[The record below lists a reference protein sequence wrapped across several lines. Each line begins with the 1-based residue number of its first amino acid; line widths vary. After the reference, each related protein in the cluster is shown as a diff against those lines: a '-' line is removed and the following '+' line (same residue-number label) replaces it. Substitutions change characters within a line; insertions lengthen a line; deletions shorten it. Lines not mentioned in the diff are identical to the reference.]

1 MMGYSKMALKITRK
15 WESSR
20 SDGTISMSDLYNE
33 AIMGLMKAI
42 SYYTHEDYKFS
53 TVAYWI
59 IHRRLRERCNKT
71 TPLSEIPNCTVNLR
85 QKFEAAKKEINRS
98 ATFEEIVET
107 MWVKGKDGEPRPL
120 TKGEIHILKRALVTV
135 YSQTSLRGLHANEA
149 HDDRISDYS
158 SLGSM
163 EFSGMTGRR
172 DWRVVGMRG
181 KSNLNPV
188 FAPQDDLG
196 IDLDEIMEGVDFS
209 EFEQSVLDS
218 FLADGTNGWM
228 TRAASELTN
237 PDTEKPYSKMAVSYA
252 WDRILKKL
260 RKQAGEE
267 D

>member
-1 MMGYSKMALKITRK
+1 
-15 WESSR
+15 
-20 SDGTISMSDLYNE
+20 
-33 AIMGLMKAI
+33 
-42 SYYTHEDYKFS
+42 
-53 TVAYWI
+53 
-59 IHRRLRERCNKT
+59 
-71 TPLSEIPNCTVNLR
+71 
-85 QKFEAAKKEINRS
+85 
-98 ATFEEIVET
+98 
-107 MWVKGKDGEPRPL
+107 
-120 TKGEIHILKRALVTV
+120 
-135 YSQTSLRGLHANEA
+135 
-149 HDDRISDYS
+149 
-158 SLGSM
+158 
-163 EFSGMTGRR
+163 
-172 DWRVVGMRG
+172 MRG